1 MWESN
6 MWVNIDELNKI
17 IEPLTAP
24 VQSLTPHSWGELIV
38 PILLLGLVA
47 ILLNARATRVPVG
60 FLLMTYIES
69 ILQSPTLVV
78 VITSMLFFGTAIV
91 IEPGL
96 IQIFKEIRSKL
107 SK

>member
-1 MWESN
+1 MWID
-6 MWVNIDELNKI
+6 VNELNKV
-17 IEPLTAP
+17 IEPLKAP
-24 VQSLTPHSWGELIV
+24 IQSVTPHSWGELIV

-78 VITSMLFFGTAIV
+78 IITAILFFGTAII
-91 IEPGL
+91 IELPGL
-96 IQIFKEIRSKL
+96 IQVFKEIKL
-107 SK
+107 KLNK